1 MNLTRTTTTAEP
13 VTSPRTEPP
22 PPAARAHRSELV
34 AGALAALGAIACV
47 AGGIIEIAHGGLP
60 EKVTTA
66 SEHAGLALFAASL
79 VLVIPAV
86 LALGRRAG
94 RGRPALIAAASLAAL
109 AAVCG
114 QRDGAQVGDWQAD
127 RDGAGDQAA
136 AGQSDG

>member
-47 AGGIIEIAHGGLP
+47 AQGIIEIAHGGLP

-94 RGRPALIAAASLAAL
+94 RSRPADRVLFASP
-109 AAVCG
+109 G
-114 QRDGAQVGDWQAD
+114 QRRTCSCRTSPSA
-127 RDGAGDQAA
+127 RAA
-136 AGQSDG
+136 HGPMGCC